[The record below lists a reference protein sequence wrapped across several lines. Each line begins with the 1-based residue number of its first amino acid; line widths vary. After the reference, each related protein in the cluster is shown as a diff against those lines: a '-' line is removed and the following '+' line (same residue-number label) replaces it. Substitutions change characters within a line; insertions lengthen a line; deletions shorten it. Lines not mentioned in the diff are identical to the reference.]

1 MMRKNEKEKEKEK
14 NMNWLKKKKAEE
26 TALKIPVAEISPNPH
41 QPRTAFDGEAL
52 DSLADSIRRYGL
64 LQPVSV
70 RKTENGYELIA
81 GERRLRAARMAGMR
95 EIPALVYRVDGE
107 ASAEL
112 ALMENLL
119 REDLGIFETAAAMA
133 RLVSEYGLT
142 QEEIASRLSV
152 SQSYV
157 ANKLRLL
164 RFDEKTRARI
174 LSAALTERHARA
186 LLRLPETLWETA
198 LSRIE
203 KGKLNVAATEKLIE
217 EMLAAA
223 EGKKEK
229 RPRARMRGALR
240 DIRLFYNS
248 VDRAMA
254 MVRRCGVKVE
264 SRREE
269 EENEIRLIISIPKN
283 TPRDA

>member
-1 MMRKNEKEKEKEK
+1 
-14 NMNWLKKKKAEE
+14 MNWLKKKKTEG
-26 TALKIPVAEISPNPH
+26 TAVKIPVTEISPNPH
-41 QPRTAFDGEAL
+41 QPRIAFDGEAL
-52 DSLADSIRRYGL
+52 SSLADSIRRYGL

-70 RKTENGYELIA
+70 RKTEDGYELIA
-81 GERRLRAARMAGMR
+81 GERRLRAARLAGMR

-174 LSAALTERHARA
+174 LSAALTERHARP
-186 LLRLPETLWETA
+186 LLRLPESLWDTA
-198 LSRIE
+198 LTRIE

-217 EMLAAA
+217 EMLAAS
-223 EGKKEK
+223 ESKKET
-229 RPRARMRGALR
+229 RPRGSMRGALR